1 VSELRTVLATRE
13 VPSLLGTSLLGRLP
27 TAMATL
33 AVLLLV
39 RGQGGSYTLAG
50 GLAALFTAGSGVGQP
65 ALARLVDHRGQW
77 RVLVVSTA
85 ISTAAF
91 AVLAASG
98 AKQPAISAIAA
109 AIAGLATPPLE
120 PCLRSLWPH
129 VVAGGSVLRA
139 AFSLDVGVQEVIFV
153 VGPLLTVG
161 AVNVDDPQGGVIACA
176 LFGLAGTLSF
186 ALTAASRGWRPA
198 PSEHAAHGS
207 PLRHPSLVRV
217 FVLALG
223 SAVPVGA
230 LAIVAAAYAAKHGDS
245 AITGWALAANAGGAL
260 VSGLY
265 GAVRPVRSAGA
276 RSRTLAGL
284 ALAVGYLPL
293 AAALPVPIWL
303 LAAGV
308 SGLALPVVLGL
319 VFSHVNE
326 IAPANLVTE
335 ANAWVVTAFTF
346 GAATAALVAG
356 VVTDHL
362 ARGTAIAAIVI
373 ASALV
378 TAAAT
383 LATGLASLRHDAT

>member
-13 VPSLLGTSLLGRLP
+13 VPTLLVTSLVGRLP

-50 GLAALFTAGSGVGQP
+50 GLAALVTAGSGVGQP
-65 ALARLVDHRGQW
+65 ALARLVDRRGHW
-77 RVLVVSTA
+77 RVLVVSGVV
-85 ISTAAF
+85 STAAF
-91 AVLAASG
+91 ALLAATG
-98 AKQPAISAIAA
+98 AKHPVASAAAA

-120 PCLRSLWPH
+120 PCLRSLWPR
-129 VVAGGSVLRA
+129 VVAGGSVLHA

-153 VGPLLTVG
+153 VGPLLTVA
-161 AVNVDDPQGGVIACA
+161 AVHVVDPQGGVLACA

-186 ALTAASRGWRPA
+186 ALTAASRGWRPT
-198 PSEHAAHGS
+198 PSEHAVHGS
-207 PLRHPSLVRV
+207 PLQHASLVRV

-230 LAIVAAAYAAKHGDS
+230 LAIVAAAFAAEHGDS
-245 AITGWALAANAGGAL
+245 SITGWALAANAGGAL

-265 GAVRPVRSAGA
+265 GAVRPVASVTVRT
-276 RSRTLAGL
+276 RTLAGL
-284 ALAVGYLPL
+284 ALAVGYVPL
-293 AAALPVPIWL
+293 ALSLPVPLWL
-303 LAAGV
+303 FAAGV
-308 SGLALPVVLGL
+308 SGVSLPVVLGL

-356 VVTDHL
+356 VVTDRL
-362 ARGTAIAAIVI
+362 ASGTAIAVIVVC
-373 ASALV
+373 AAAV
-378 TAAAT
+378 TAVTT
-383 LATGLASLRHDAT
+383 LATGAVSGRRRCR